1 MSSAVKVILGVSVLA
16 LAAGYAGCDGGSSD
30 DGGTAGTGPIPVAG
44 SASTGA
50 AGAPTTST
58 GGSPTTSTGGAPTTS
73 TGGASATAGAPATG
87 AAGAGPLPEGV
98 PLTPTAGWVAVESN
112 TLMIQGA
119 VFSFA
124 DDTSKVGLV
133 DNLMDPVA
141 TKACISGTAAKVD
154 LMCTPVA
161 PATDCYGT
169 FWGAAIGMNL
179 NQPIDAATGEGVKDT
194 LPYDATALKG
204 FAFVIDGNTVPAPGS
219 FRFKVENAAG
229 EYCNT
234 SALKIKVGVNTVLF
248 SDLTTEC
255 WMPTDMSVKADTPSV
270 QSTLLKISWQV
281 VTNTSATVPFDF
293 CVSDIRALP
302 K

>member
-16 LAAGYAGCDGGSSD
+16 LAAGYAGCDSGSSD
-30 DGGTAGTGPIPVAG
+30 DGGTAGSGPQPVAG
-44 SASTGA
+44 SSNGTA
-50 AGAPTTST
+50 
-58 GGSPTTSTGGAPTTS
+58 GSPPVGTAGSPPVGTAGSPPVG
-73 TGGASATAGAPATG
+73 TAGAPATG
-87 AAGAGPLPEGV
+87 GTTGAAGSGGLPEGI
-98 PLTPTAGWVAVESN
+98 PLTPSAGWVALESN
-112 TLMIQGA
+112 TAMIQGA

-133 DNLMDPVA
+133 DNLMDATA

-179 NQPIDAATGEGVKDT
+179 NQAIDPVTEMGGDPA
-194 LPYDATALKG
+194 PYDASAYKG

-234 SALKIKVGVNTVLF
+234 KDLKIKVGVNTVLF

-255 WMPTDMSVKADTPSV
+255 WMPTATSVKANTPAV

-302 K
+302 N